1 MQFLNVACGDH
12 FILNNKWENIDFAPK
27 RREIRQGNVL
37 TGLPYDENTFE
48 LVYSSHFIEH
58 IPRKEILN
66 FLLECRRVLKPGGL
80 IRLVLPDFE
89 KIVREY
95 IANIDQGNLLFSE
108 FNIIEMIDQCVR
120 AESGGEMIKWYRQNS
135 NKSLQSY
142 IKVRTGHNAI
152 SNTDNSRNMYMRLRN
167 LTFTKIILKIQ
178 KIYSEI
184 IVLFLPKWYFTS
196 NISKAAPGEKHLW
209 MYDFN
214 SLKNL
219 LHEAE
224 FNAISEVD
232 SFKSSNSEF
241 PVYPLDIDSNNDPRK
256 GRQSM
261 YIEATK
267 PLV

>member
-1 MQFLNVACGDH
+1 
-12 FILNNKWENIDFAPK
+12 
-27 RREIRQGNVL
+27 
-37 TGLPYDENTFE
+37 
-48 LVYSSHFIEH
+48 VYSSHFIEH
-58 IPRKEILN
+58 IPRNEILN
-66 FLLECRRVLKPGGL
+66 FLVECRRVLKPGGL

-95 IANIDQGNLLFSE
+95 IANIDQGNSLFSE

-142 IKVRTGHNAI
+142 VKARTGHNPI
-152 SNTDNSRNMYMRLRN
+152 SNTEKSKDIYRRFRN
-167 LTFTKIILKIQ
+167 LKFIKITLKIQ

-184 IVLFLPKWYFTS
+184 IISLLPKWYVR
-196 NISKAAPGEKHLW
+196 NNVSKTAPGEKHLW

-214 SLKNL
+214 SLKNVL
-219 LHEAE
+219 YEAK
-224 FNAISEVD
+224 FTSIFEVD
-232 SFKSSNSEF
+232 SLKSSNSEF
-241 PVYPLDIDSNNDPRK
+241 PIYPLDIDLNNEPRK
-256 GRQSM
+256 GLQSM